1 MAGSNKIVGIER
13 SRPAMELEPA
23 DRTSWLLF
31 DGCLGGARTG
41 KKAGEALRYADA
53 MRANAEG
60 GS

>member
-1 MAGSNKIVGIER
+1 
-13 SRPAMELEPA
+13 MELEPA